1 LDPDTVSVH
10 HLAEVV
16 VHQDETVEYAEYRAV
31 RTRAPVGETTRSR
44 PMPRS
49 DAVILAEE
57 WARQGFK
64 AAVEMRIV
72 RNNGTVVV
80 KLGHRRSPFLL

>member
-1 LDPDTVSVH
+1 M
-10 HLAEVV
+10 
-16 VHQDETVEYAEYRAV
+16 HQDESVEYAEYRAV
-31 RTRAPVGETTRSR
+31 RTRAPAGETTRSR

-64 AAVEMRIV
+64 VAVEMRIV
-72 RNNGTVVV
+72 HNNGTVVV